1 MGSEPFEVG
10 YFERLAEFVKGL
22 GVQLK
27 KKKGVKDDTKIF
39 NLSNRKEEVATYRA
53 REDFCNR
60 KIRSLFLYMLSLRCL
75 SDIKVDMHE

>member
-27 KKKGVKDDTKIF
+27 KKK
-39 NLSNRKEEVATYRA
+39 KESRMTPR
-53 REDFCNR
+53 
-60 KIRSLFLYMLSLRCL
+60 FLT
-75 SDIKVDMHE
+75 